1 MNGSRGYSL
10 LVQPDQWARCAH
22 QATALLA
29 DGGVELTW
37 ADDDTAGS
45 SCCFPP
51 EPSGL
56 AFDRDCLA
64 YRSRPAAGLVQ
75 AQAWAAQAA
84 PGSGTAGLRR
94 PLGLAIDSQQ
104 RLYIC
109 EAGTGLVHVIDLTG
123 GRLLRKVP
131 LGCGHPVDAAADS
144 GRAIVLGRQP
154 DGLYYFEGRR
164 DPRPGPRLVPPYC
177 YPPADPIRICAGPFV
192 LWRQRDGQDAF
203 LARPDGTIVA
213 RVPAAC
219 DIEAMPDGTI
229 MVARGPG
236 QPFRR
241 FSPGAEGWTEL
252 EPLLAPGFDGGAV
265 AAAPNG
271 RAAFTTAAGIGWTAG
286 SSAVHVTTGTVVS
299 YRFDSGQYRTRWGRV
314 FLDACQPVGTAVTI
328 QFLTSDADEVADP
341 MPASPPDRGALTVPH
356 PEATPP
362 LPSEQQLAAAGEPMS
377 LFLRPNGREQPW
389 QQIAADD
396 PYETYET
403 TVQASPGRYLWLVL
417 TLTGTAQLSPR
428 VRAIRIERPG
438 HRLLQ
443 ALPQAWSRDDTQA
456 DFLQRFLGA
465 PEGVL
470 YELQLRAAMRNILV
484 DPQSTPQEALSWL
497 ASFAGLVLDRRW
509 SDQAKRTL
517 IAEAYP
523 LFRRRGTNAAL
534 TRTVAI
540 YLELNR
546 SPVIIEEWQF
556 RGLGGT
562 ILGLSRQGQAAP
574 AVDGGARQAGSL
586 GHFTVGGQLNR
597 QDSYTQAAHRFC
609 LLIPGDLSQEQREV
623 VGSLVDQ
630 HRPAHTLYRVLE
642 LGPGMRIGD
651 RLRLQLT
658 SFVGPRTPWAPA
670 VVGRR
675 DIGGIE
681 THGGIGGVLGQPAAG
696 THLDGTAVVGEVRV
710 G

>member
-22 QATALLA
+22 KATALLA
-29 DGGVELTW
+29 GGGVELTW
-37 ADDDTAGS
+37 ADDDATGAA
-45 SCCFPP
+45 CCCPP
-51 EPSGL
+51 EPSRAGL
-56 AFDRDCLA
+56 RPGLPGLPVP
-64 YRSRPAAGLVQ
+64 PAAGLVQ
-75 AQAWAAQAA
+75 VQAWAAQAV

-94 PLGLAIDSQQ
+94 PLGLAIDGQR

-131 LGCGHPVDAAADS
+131 LGCGRPVDAASDS

-192 LWRQRDGQDAF
+192 LWRQRDGQDAL

-213 RVPAAC
+213 HCAAAC

-229 MVARGPG
+229 VVARGPG
-236 QPFRR
+236 QAFRR

-252 EPLLAPGFDGGAV
+252 EPLLAPGFDGGAIAV
-265 AAAPNG
+265 APNG
-271 RAAFTTAAGIGWTAG
+271 RVAFTTAAGIGSTAG
-286 SSAVHVTTGTVVS
+286 SSAADVTVAGRELPLRQRPVPHPLGPGVS
-299 YRFDSGQYRTRWGRV
+299 RRLPASRPAGGHHPVPDQRRRRGRRSG
-314 FLDACQPVGTAVTI
+314 A
-328 QFLTSDADEVADP
+328 
-341 MPASPPDRGALTVPH
+341 ASPPDRGALTVPH

-362 LPSEQQLAAAGEPMS
+362 LPSEQQLDAAGEPMS

-389 QQIAADD
+389 QQIAAED

-403 TVQASPGRYLWLVL
+403 TVQAPPGRYLWLVL
-417 TLTGTAQLSPR
+417 TLTGTVQVSPR
-428 VRAIRIERPG
+428 VSAVRIERPG
-438 HRLLQ
+438 HPLLQ
-443 ALPQAWSRDDTQA
+443 ALPKAWSRDDTQA

-465 PEGVL
+465 PEGML
-470 YELQLRAAMRNILV
+470 YELQLRAAMRSILV

-509 SDQAKRTL
+509 SDQARRTL

-556 RGLGGT
+556 RGLG
-562 ILGLSRQGQAAP
+562 RHHPRPQPDGQA
-574 AVDGGARQAGSL
+574 GARCPRGRPRGGRPRPFHGRRPAGSPGLLYPVRSPLLL
-586 GHFTVGGQLNR
+586 GDPRRSQPG
-597 QDSYTQAAHRFC
+597 AA
-609 LLIPGDLSQEQREV
+609 
-623 VGSLVDQ
+623 
-630 HRPAHTLYRVLE
+630 
-642 LGPGMRIGD
+642 
-651 RLRLQLT
+651 
-658 SFVGPRTPWAPA
+658 
-670 VVGRR
+670 
-675 DIGGIE
+675 
-681 THGGIGGVLGQPAAG
+681 
-696 THLDGTAVVGEVRV
+696 
-710 G
+710 

>member
-1 MNGSRGYSL
+1 MNGNRGYSL

-22 QATALLA
+22 NGTALLA
-29 DGGVELTW
+29 GGGVELTW
-37 ADDDTAGS
+37 ADNDTAGTA
-45 SCCFPP
+45 CRRPP

-56 AFDRDCLA
+56 AFDRDCYA
-64 YRSRPAAGLVQ
+64 YRAWPAAGRVQ
-75 AQAWAAQAA
+75 ALAWGASAA
-84 PGSGTAGLRR
+84 PASGTAGLRR
-94 PLGLAIDSQQ
+94 PVGLAIDGQQ

-109 EAGTGLVHVIDLTG
+109 EADAGLVHVIDLIG

-131 LGCGHPVDAAADS
+131 LGCGRPVDAAADC

-154 DGLYYFEGRR
+154 DGLYYLEGRHA
-164 DPRPGPRLVPPYC
+164 PRPGPRLVPPYC

-213 RVPAAC
+213 HVPAAC
-219 DIEAMPDGTI
+219 DVEAMPDGTI
-229 MVARGPG
+229 VVARGPG
-236 QPFRR
+236 QAFRR
-241 FSPGAEGWTEL
+241 FSPDAEGWAEL
-252 EPLLAPGFDGGAV
+252 EPLAAPGFDGGAV
-265 AAAPNG
+265 SAAPNG

-286 SSAVHVTTGTVVS
+286 SSAVHVTVGSVVS
-299 YRFDSGQYRTRWGRV
+299 YRFDGGQYRTRWGRV
-314 FLDACQPVGTAVTI
+314 FLDACQPAGTAVTVR
-328 QFLTSDADEVADP
+328 FLTSDADEVPDP
-341 MPASPPDRGALTVPH
+341 VPASPPDRGARTVPH

-362 LPSEQQLAAAGEPMS
+362 LPSQQQLDAAGEPMPV
-377 LFLRPNGREQPW
+377 FRRPNGREQPW
-389 QQIAADD
+389 QQIPADD

-403 TVQASPGRYLWLVL
+403 AVQAPPGRYLWLAL
-417 TLTGTAQLSPR
+417 TLAGTVQVSPK

-438 HRLLQ
+438 HPLLQ
-443 ALPQAWSRDDTQA
+443 ALPKAWSRDDAQA

-470 YELQLRAAMRNILV
+470 YELQLRAATRNILV

-497 ASFAGLVLDRRW
+497 ASFAGLVLDYRW

-523 LFRRRGTNAAL
+523 LFRRRGTKAAL

-546 SPVIIEEWQF
+546 SPVIFEEWQF

-562 ILGLSRQGQAAP
+562 ILGLSPEGPAAP
-574 AVDGGARQAGSL
+574 AVGGDARQAGAL
-586 GHFTVGGQLNR
+586 GHFTVGGQR
-597 QDSYTQAAHRFC
+597 ASQDSYTRAAHRFC

-623 VGSLVDQ
+623 VSSLVDQ

-642 LGPGMRIGD
+642 LGPGMRCGD
-651 RLRLQLT
+651 RLRLSLT

-670 VVGRR
+670 VMGRR
-675 DIGGIE
+675 TIGGIE
-681 THGGIGGVLGQPAAG
+681 TRGGIGGVLGQPAVG
-696 THLDGTAVVGEVRV
+696 TRLDGTAAVGEVRV